1 MLALSTWKHG
11 IKPNQIVYDTIANG
25 GSALDAVE
33 AGAKYC
39 EADETCMS
47 VGKGGIPDEL
57 GLLTLDASIMDHDG
71 NCGAVSFVQG
81 YLHPISIARRVMEAS
96 PHILITGE
104 GAERFARE
112 QGFTTED
119 LLTDASRALYEKW
132 KARPA
137 GLTVR
142 LRHSEES
149 ENEYVFEYE
158 EDGIKKE
165 LDRTAL
171 SVKGSHDTIGLL
183 ARDRNG
189 TLAGACTT
197 SGLAFKQHGRV
208 GDSPIIG
215 AGLYVDGNAAAAV
228 ATGNGELEMR
238 ASSSFHIDEQIRSGV
253 EIKQALQNALDRIK
267 KDKHLTDDMQIGLL
281 VIRADGEWGAAS
293 IRDGFQFVAA
303 SDVMSNTLH
312 QCNGLHY
319 QTLK

>member
-11 IKPNQIVYDTIANG
+11 FKPNQVVFDSISSG

-33 AGAKYC
+33 AGARVC

-57 GLLTLDASIMDHDG
+57 GLVTLDASIMDHNG

-81 YLHPISIARRVMEAS
+81 YSHPISIARRVMEVS
-96 PHILITGE
+96 PHVMLTGA
-104 GAERFARE
+104 GAERFAHE
-112 QGFTTED
+112 QGFMTEE

-132 KARPA
+132 KARPS
-137 GLTVR
+137 GLKVR

-171 SVKGSHDTIGLL
+171 STNGSHDTIGLL
-183 ARDRNG
+183 ARDKNG
-189 TLAGACTT
+189 LLAGACTT

-215 AGLYVDGNAAAAV
+215 AGLYVDGNTAAAV
-228 ATGNGELEMR
+228 ATGNGELVMR
-238 ASSSFHIDEQIRSGV
+238 ACSSYHIVEQIRNGV
-253 EIKQALQNALDRIK
+253 EITQTLQNALDRINN
-267 KDKHLTDDMQIGLL
+267 DKHLTDDMQIGLL
-281 VIRADGEWGAAS
+281 VIRADGKWGAAS
-293 IRDGFQFVAA
+293 IRGGFQFVVA
-303 SDVMSNTLH
+303 SDTMSNTLH
-312 QCNGLHY
+312 QCNGFDFHPA
-319 QTLK
+319 Q